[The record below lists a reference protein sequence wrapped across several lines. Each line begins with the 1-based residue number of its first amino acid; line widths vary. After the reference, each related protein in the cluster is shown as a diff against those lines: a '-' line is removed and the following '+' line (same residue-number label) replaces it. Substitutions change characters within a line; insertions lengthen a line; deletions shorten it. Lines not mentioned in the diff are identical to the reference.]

1 MSKDRL
7 YKGIKNIIYREI
19 DSLQVSER
27 NDGIYVYLHYK
38 NPDRAQI
45 VIEKNS
51 GWVFYYY
58 RFKDKIFK
66 KIPLENR
73 DFEILLEQ
81 WVEDKFQIKVTGIWR
96 SKFLSMAALN
106 IPPK

>member
-1 MSKDRL
+1 M
-7 YKGIKNIIYREI
+7 E
-19 DSLQVSER
+19 
-27 NDGIYVYLHYK
+27 
-38 NPDRAQI
+38 
-45 VIEKNS
+45 
-51 GWVFYYY
+51 FT
-58 RFKDKIFK
+58 KIFK